1 MPVTPPRKHEEHSG
15 VLEEDF
21 QNIRHRDINF
31 LILRASIQLFQVP
44 VVWQIQI
51 RPLSRVS
58 FKSVVL
64 HLPPNLRIISIS
76 SNNWPRAN
84 LENLRELV
92 PTILVP
98 PRPAQPKGTTVLIR
112 VAWLGPG
119 PIRGPYRQDS
129 CGARCSTIVIT
140 AKQEKKRKETHVG
153 AHTSAP
159 RYLPRHFRSAPKPLS
174 AKPA

>member
-1 MPVTPPRKHEEHSG
+1 MPCPCCHPETQRGIRRG
-15 VLEEDF
+15 VLE
-21 QNIRHRDINF
+21 NIRHIDIQF
-31 LILRASIQLFQVP
+31 LGPASILFHGFQVP
-44 VVWQIQI
+44 VVWRIQI
-51 RPLSRVS
+51 RPFRGILEIRRPSS
-58 FKSVVL
+58 SPLTSV
-64 HLPPNLRIISIS
+64 S

-92 PTILVP
+92 PTILVL

-119 PIRGPYRQDS
+119 PIRGPYLQDS

-159 RYLPRHFRSAPKPLS
+159 RYLPRHFRICTQAPLCKACLN
-174 AKPA
+174 PA